1 MTMIYMVFS
10 ITTYY
15 PAGGMSDCVG
25 MYNTKEEAKA
35 VFKSVVKNVRESKY
49 GTVVMGKLDTAT
61 LTYED
66 IDEEGEDENVT

>member
-25 MYNTKEEAKA
+25 MYHTKEEAEA
-35 VFKSVVKNVRESKY
+35 TFKSVVKNGGNKY
-49 GTVVMGKLDTAT
+49 GTVVMGQLDTTT
-61 LTYED
+61 LKYED
-66 IDEEGEDENVT
+66 IDEEGEDEDVT